1 MAPIIN
7 PPSAKPRPCRGKEDV
22 MKSDLIGPKNDKPKR
37 PKYPYLGIFPNGE
50 VVLFESPYAGY
61 SVHHPKG
68 CRLHYSDNWDEDDA
82 EPLKGKI
89 VLRND

>member
-1 MAPIIN
+1 
-7 PPSAKPRPCRGKEDV
+7 
-22 MKSDLIGPKNDKPKR
+22 MKSDLFGPHNDKLKK

-50 VVLFESPYAGY
+50 VVLFESPIAGY

-68 CRLHYSDNWDEDDA
+68 FRPHYSGIWEEDDA